1 MPRHFASLLL
11 TACLVILPMGVN
23 VAKPLDEQTDHQPL
37 VSGWLEYVVLESW
50 PVKLRAKLDT
60 GAKTSSLHATDIQR
74 FKRNGEAWVR
84 FSTEDKK
91 NNAKT
96 TRIELPIKRKV
107 KIKSHHN
114 NAAVR
119 PVVEMRFCLNGNV
132 YQSEFSL
139 VDRSRFNYP
148 VLLGRRILKHG
159 IIVDASATF
168 TLPIALQHCERLLE
182 NMR

>member
-1 MPRHFASLLL
+1 
-11 TACLVILPMGVN
+11 MGVS
-23 VAKPLDEQTDHQPL
+23 VAKPLDEQTGPQPL
-37 VSGWLEYVVLESW
+37 ITGWLEYVILESW

-74 FKRNGEAWVR
+74 FKRGGQDWVR

-96 TRIELPIKRKV
+96 KHVELPIKREV
-107 KIKSHHN
+107 KIKSHRN

-119 PVVEMRFCLNGNV
+119 PVVDIRFCLNGNV

-139 VDRSRFNYP
+139 VDRSHFNYP
-148 VLLGRRILKHG
+148 VLLGRRVLKHH
-159 IIVDASATF
+159 ILVDASATF
-168 TLPIALQHCERLLE
+168 TLAMDLQHCELLLE
-182 NMR
+182 SMP